1 MSTINTKNL
10 NIKITKNT
18 ENLVNKKVLNVKINN
33 YQILNFFARVEKE
46 RNCKSDIVIY
56 PSVETKFIS
65 NGLAI
70 LDNVIRCDIEE
81 VLNGKYTLE
90 LEYPIEEKKSIYLK
104 ENNIIKA
111 STPNGEQPF
120 RIYRV
125 FDNLDTV
132 TVYAKHI
139 FFDLEN
145 NFLSDCRFINYT
157 CLQACKDIVN
167 SLNYLTNFKFISN
180 IEEKSSAYYIRKNP
194 VEAILTLD
202 NSIVNT
208 YKAEI
213 LRNNFNISVV
223 KNIGKD
229 KGVKI
234 QYAKNLLG
242 FEEDIDLTG
251 VITRIM
257 PTGLNA
263 NDTSLLL
270 DELYVDSSLINN
282 YPFPRVKEVHF
293 SDLKVD
299 ESKGITVEYIKEKLR
314 ERAKDMFG
322 EEHVDLPKTN
332 YKINFLDLRKTE
344 EYKNFLQLQSVKL
357 GDIVTVE
364 IPYMYTQIKREVI
377 GYKWNS
383 IIDEF
388 IEIELGELEDT
399 ITGNLN
405 NISSQISSIKSSAEI
420 TLQKVQ
426 ETTNRVSTLEETSLA
441 DVKETL
447 HKLEEVVMENKT
459 GLKFAD
465 KDIKFNK
472 EKISENTKNIEK
484 LKDTV
489 NSIGNNLIIEDNT
502 KNINEN
508 KKAIETNN
516 KNILDII
523 AKLEERIKSLE
534 SKTTDEG
541 GNV

>member
-1 MSTINTKNL
+1 MKKELYIHVGKDKSFQLKRELYLEVKN
-10 NIKITKNT
+10 
-18 ENLVNKKVLNVKINN
+18 KV
-33 YQILNFFARVEKE
+33 FARVYVQVEDKN
-46 RNCKSDIVIY
+46 RIDKNIIVY
-56 PSVETKFIS
+56 PSTEIKFVS

-70 LDNVIRCDIEE
+70 LDNVIRCEVEE
-81 VLNGKYTLE
+81 VMNGKYTLE
-90 LEYPIEEKKSIYLK
+90 LEYPIEDQKSIYLK

-111 STPNGEQPF
+111 STPSGEQPF

-125 FDNLDTV
+125 LDNLDTV
-132 TVYAKHI
+132 IVYAKHI

-145 NFLSDCRFINYT
+145 NFLEDCRPVRCTCHQALQNILKNTNY
-157 CLQACKDIVN
+157 K
-167 SLNYLTNFKFISN
+167 TNFYASSS
-180 IEEKSSAYYIRKNP
+180 IEDKASAYYIRKNP
-194 VEAILTLD
+194 VEAMLTLD
-202 NSIVNT
+202 NSIVSM
-208 YKAEI
+208 YKAEL
-213 LRNNFNISVV
+213 LRSNFNIFFA
-223 KNIGKD
+223 KNIGRD

-251 VITRIM
+251 VVTRIM
-257 PTGLNA
+257 PTGLTEK
-263 NDTSLLL
+263 DVSLLL
-270 DELYVDSSLINN
+270 DELYVDSPLINN
-282 YPFPRVKEVHF
+282 YPFPRIKEVHF

-299 ESKGITVEYIKEKLR
+299 ESKDITENKVKELLR
-314 ERAKDMFG
+314 ERAKNMFVID
-322 EEHVDLPKTN
+322 HIDLPKIN
-332 YKINFLDLRKTE
+332 YKVNFLDLRNTE
-344 EYKNFLQLQSVKL
+344 EYKNFLPLQSVKL

-364 IPYMYTQIKREVI
+364 IPYTDTQIKREVI
-377 GYKWNS
+377 RYKWNS

-399 ITGNLN
+399 ITGNIN

-447 HKLEEVVMENKT
+447 HKVEEVVMENKT

-489 NSIGNNLIIEDNT
+489 NSIGNNSIIEDNT

-508 KKAIETNN
+508 KKAIQTNN

-534 SKTTDEG
+534 SKTTDKG

>member
-447 HKLEEVVMENKT
+447 HKVEEVVMENKT